1 MDINALKE
9 KSDLA
14 HSIAVDKQN
23 ALEKIKSR
31 QVLVYNHHLFR
42 ANAETINLVSV
53 LSQRVEG
60 TIYVMDTNNNPCEIT
75 QPAEFLAKLIERNQE
90 TINHYHQIYSKFKT
104 RAKQ

>member
-1 MDINALKE
+1 MDINTLKE

-31 QVLVYNHHLFR
+31 QVVVYNNHLFR
-42 ANAETINLVSV
+42 ANAETINLISV
-53 LSQRVEG
+53 LRQQVDG

-75 QPAEFLAKLIERNQE
+75 NPKEFLEKLIERNQE
-90 TINHYHQIYSKFKT
+90 TVNQYHQIYSQFKT
-104 RAKQ
+104 RVKK